1 MDIQSLDSLD
11 EFSPEL
17 SVAILSEVAHSDGLD
32 AQEQAILAQYA
43 VRFEVDLDALPS
55 VPAELSVVSWSTRVL
70 VYRDACMLAS
80 ADGVVSPAEEAH
92 LASLAGRMALPPGVT
107 ESVRAWVRDYA
118 NLLERLDGLLSGPGA
133 DATPDGDG
141 VS

>member
-17 SVAILSEVAHSDGLD
+17 YVAILSEIAHSDGLD

-43 VRFEVDLDALPS
+43 ARFEVDLDALPN
-55 VPAELSVVSWSTRVL
+55 VPGELSGVSWSTRVL

-80 ADGVVSPAEEAH
+80 ADGVVSPAEEC
-92 LASLAGRMALPPGVT
+92 
-107 ESVRAWVRDYA
+107 
-118 NLLERLDGLLSGPGA
+118 
-133 DATPDGDG
+133 
-141 VS
+141 